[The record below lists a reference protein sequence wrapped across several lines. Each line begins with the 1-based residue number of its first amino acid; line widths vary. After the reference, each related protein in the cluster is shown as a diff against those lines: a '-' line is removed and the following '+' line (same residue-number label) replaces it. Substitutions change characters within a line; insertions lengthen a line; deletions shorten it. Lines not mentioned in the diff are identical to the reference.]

1 MAKTP
6 LRDRLRHM
14 TEAIEAITR
23 LCTGK
28 DFASFAADPDVVA
41 AVERYIERLSEAS
54 RHVPETLKHRHPHI
68 DWRGVADI
76 GNVLRHAYDQVID
89 EEVWETVTQDLG
101 PLQQAVAALLQ
112 EFTKEPSERTSDT
125 NTDPT

>member
-6 LRDRLRHM
+6 LRDRLWHI
-14 TEAIEAITR
+14 TEAIDAIER
-23 LCTGK
+23 LCSDK
-28 DFASFAADPDVVA
+28 DFASFTGDPDLVA

-54 RHVPETLKHRHPHI
+54 RHVPEASKQKHPHV

-89 EEVWETVTQDLG
+89 QEVWETVTKDLV
-101 PLQQAVAALLQ
+101 PLRLAVAAIL
-112 EFTKEPSERTSDT
+112 KEIAEGPTDRTRA
-125 NTDPT
+125 N